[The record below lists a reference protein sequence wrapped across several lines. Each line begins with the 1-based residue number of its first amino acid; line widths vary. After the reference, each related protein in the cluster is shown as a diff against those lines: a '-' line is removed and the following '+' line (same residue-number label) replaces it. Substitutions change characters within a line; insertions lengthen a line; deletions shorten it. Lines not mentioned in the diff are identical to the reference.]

1 MGDQATTHSSEFSAD
16 RGTPSPPSGIIV
28 YGADHNA
35 EWQSEFLKAELERI
49 GQVVDAADSPPKLD
63 NYVDISS
70 RVCTLTLVH
79 NGTGV
84 IICGTGIGVSI
95 VANKHRG
102 IYAARCVTPVDANDC
117 KVINNANVLCLSAKT
132 DVHQNV
138 RIITEFFATRFEA
151 IDRRMDRVR
160 RIAQVESHN
169 FRPTRAPVQIALIWR
184 GPERDTALM
193 TQYLNTT
200 GAFLACDPNLL
211 PDGPISLTLSER
223 GLFNVNA
230 RVVQREA
237 SGVAVEFTD
246 GQEEFFQAICRILER
261 Y

>member
-1 MGDQATTHSSEFSAD
+1 MIAT
-16 RGTPSPPSGIIV
+16 IV

-35 EWQSEFLKAELERI
+35 AWQNDELKSALAELGE
-49 GQVVDAADSPPKLD
+49 VVDAVESEPALD

-70 RVCTLTLVH
+70 RVCNLTLVY
-79 NGTGV
+79 NAIGV

-138 RIITEFFATRFEA
+138 RIIEEFFATRFEA
-151 IDRRMDRVR
+151 LDRRIDRVR
-160 RIAQVESHN
+160 RLAQVESQN
-169 FRPTRAPVQIALIWR
+169 FRPTRAPVQVAFIYR
-184 GPERDTALM
+184 NKGSDRALM
-193 TQYLNTT
+193 TQYLSMT
-200 GAFLACDPNLL
+200 GAFLVCDPSLL
-211 PDGPISLTLSER
+211 PEGPVSLTLSEL

-237 SGVAVEFTD
+237 SGVVVEFIS
-246 GQEEFFQAICRILER
+246 GQDEFFQAVSRILAR